1 MRGLLRTI
9 SQKGSKFSVV
19 IVIWQKAEVKFNFVP
34 FIIQNYIPSRNVYIA
49 HLTLSVIVIRMIKKF
64 VKNDKTDFEVN
75 IEDSLKIFIR
85 FPKGTTAV
93 QMHHI
98 AEAMRCPIVFIPEGC
113 EVIVVNKDGTAKK
126 F

>member
-1 MRGLLRTI
+1 MRKKIFPKR
-9 SQKGSKFSVV
+9 V
-19 IVIWQKAEVKFNFVP
+19 IKMF
-34 FIIQNYIPSRNVYIA
+34 
-49 HLTLSVIVIRMIKKF
+49 KKF

-98 AEAMRCPIVFIPEGC
+98 AEAMRFPIVFIPEGC